1 MRVAAD
7 PVANRSHP
15 DRRRSDLLLHD
26 PSDTGGDRNYQDGV
40 QGDPAGIKMKRL
52 NANLQGQV

>member
-1 MRVAAD
+1 MAAD

-52 NANLQGQV
+52 NASLQGQV